1 MKIYKNMWVAICLIF
16 ATFSY
21 AEIAEVYTWEASPG
35 KNQEMI
41 ANMTRAAEI
50 HRSQGAQVSINVHD
64 VGSTQLVD
72 YVIRRDDMGSYAE
85 TKDAQMTSVEWQ
97 EFWSDVS
104 SNPVGTL
111 STSFS
116 AANLDQTKM
125 ASDFNGSYVY
135 SVSVWD
141 NVETGKVQQLL
152 ENFQTAKAIIEE
164 SGARVEIYTGGHGSR
179 GQYHFVLLY
188 DSWSSLTDSF
198 MKLGQSQDW
207 MSFMQETSSENIAD
221 EIRYFTGYTVN

>member
-1 MKIYKNMWVAICLIF
+1 MKIYKNMSIAICLIF
-16 ATFSY
+16 ATFSF

-72 YVIRRDDMGSYAE
+72 YVIRWDDMASYAE

-104 SNPVGTL
+104 SNPVGNLT
-111 STSFS
+111 TSFS

-141 NVETGKVQQLL
+141 L
-152 ENFQTAKAIIEE
+152 
-164 SGARVEIYTGGHGSR
+164 
-179 GQYHFVLLY
+179 
-188 DSWSSLTDSF
+188 SLIHI
-198 MKLGQSQDW
+198 
-207 MSFMQETSSENIAD
+207 SEPT
-221 EIRYFTGYTVN
+221 RPY